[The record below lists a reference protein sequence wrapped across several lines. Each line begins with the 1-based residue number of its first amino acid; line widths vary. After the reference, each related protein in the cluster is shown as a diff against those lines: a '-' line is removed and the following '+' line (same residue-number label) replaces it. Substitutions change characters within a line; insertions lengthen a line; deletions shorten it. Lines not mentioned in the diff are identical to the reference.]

1 MRPALTAEMARV
13 VIDDRLQDAE
23 RFRRSKDARLAAAGQ
38 PDVYDA
44 VTVRLAGA
52 DDDGALRR
60 LVELDS
66 GTAPR
71 GPLLVAEVDGDVL
84 AARSLVDGRS
94 VANPFVHTAHLTEL
108 LALRSAHLRAN
119 GDGPH
124 QRRRRFWGARE
135 AARRLARSY
144 S

>member
-13 VIDDRLQDAE
+13 TMDDRLEDAE
-23 RFRRSKDARLAAAGQ
+23 RFRRSKEARLAATAQ

-52 DDDGALRR
+52 DDDESLRR

-84 AARSLVDGRS
+84 AARSLVDGSS
-94 VANPFVHTAHLTEL
+94 VANPFVHTAHLAEL
-108 LALRSAHLRAN
+108 LALRSAHLHAN
-119 GDGPH
+119 GDGP

-135 AARRLARSY
+135 AARRLVRSY